1 MGATLNKRRS
11 ARQPVVMQAEC
22 RTQTGMFGRVDII
35 DLTAEGCRI
44 FAKGLPMRVGQRL
57 RLRPQ
62 NFQPI
67 PGIVRWAGND
77 FAGVEFESALYLPV
91 VEHLQRQ
98 FAPRGGVRQEDPLL

>member
-1 MGATLNKRRS
+1 MDGVFLPAGLAWQRALQRDATLGLHGPDNFHP
-11 ARQPVVMQAEC
+11 APL
-22 RTQTGMFGRVDII
+22 G
-35 DLTAEGCRI
+35 TADPG
-44 FAKGLPMRVGQRL
+44 L

-62 NFQPI
+62 TFQPI

-77 FAGVEFESALYLPV
+77 FAGIEFESALYLPV